1 MKAIEE
7 RSGSKRWTM
16 VAVILGSGIVFLD
29 STVVSVALPRIGQDL
44 PSSLFSPLEAQN
56 YVYNGYLLTLS
67 ALLILA
73 GALSDYYGRRR
84 MFAVGLAGFGITSLA
99 CGLAWNMESL
109 ILFRL
114 FQGAM
119 GALLVPG
126 SLSII
131 NTTFGGEERGRAFGV
146 WAGASAGTTI
156 LGPFIGGLLV
166 QGISW
171 RAAFLI
177 NIPLVVMALYATVI
191 GVRESRDEEMSPRFD
206 WLGAAAVA
214 LAVGGLA
221 FGTIRGQQR
230 EWHDATAFIALAVG
244 AVATLAIVPLMRLR
258 QHPLIPPSLF
268 RSRNFSVTNLS
279 TLVIYG
285 ALYVTFFN
293 LGLFVQG
300 TLGYNP
306 AAAGIMGI
314 PGTLLL
320 VLFSTR
326 FGTLAARYGPRL
338 FMTVGPALMGLG
350 VLWYMRVPATSHA
363 WVWGT
368 SGSAT
373 LLPPFDY
380 LRDFLPGLL
389 LFGAGLMIMVAPL
402 TTAVMTSVPEHNSGV
417 ASAINNAIS
426 RVGPQLAGALIFV
439 AIASSFYSG
448 LAARVPHL
456 PVSSEHVRS
465 EIAPLNRPDPSDR
478 FRLRGDGTL
487 TGRELIRP
495 AKEASTHSFHVAMLI
510 GAMLL
515 FAGACVNAVGIRN
528 PERVR
533 REEEQVPGE
542 AEEAPTVEPP
552 HEAIGVGVHPGDPLH
567 DELHES
573 GELHHHHVCT
583 SPPLAGTPVA
593 SGEDRARA
601 GPQE

>member
-1 MKAIEE
+1 MSATEA
-7 RSGSKRWTM
+7 RPVTKRWTM
-16 VAVILGSGIVFLD
+16 LAVILGSGIVFLD
-29 STVVSVALPRIGQDL
+29 STVVNVALPRIGKEL

-84 MFAVGLAGFGITSLA
+84 AFAIGLAGFGVTSLA

-109 ILFRL
+109 IVFRL
-114 FQGAM
+114 LQGAA

-131 NTTFGGEERGRAFGV
+131 NTTFQGEERGRAFGV

-166 QGISW
+166 QSISW

-177 NIPLVVMALYATVI
+177 NIPLVIVALYATLRHVA
-191 GVRESRDEEMSPRFD
+191 ESRDEEMSPRFD
-206 WLGAAAVA
+206 WLGAAVVA

-221 FGTIRGQQR
+221 YGTIRGQQSDWR
-230 EWHDATAFIALAVG
+230 DTTAFVALGIG
-244 AVATLAIVPLMRLR
+244 AVATLAIVPLMRTR
-258 QHPLIPPSLF
+258 AHPLIPPSLF
-268 RSRNFSVTNLS
+268 RSRNFTVTNIS

-300 TLGYNP
+300 TLGYDP

-320 VLFSTR
+320 ALFSTR
-326 FGTLAARYGPRL
+326 FGGLAARHGPRL
-338 FMTVGPALMGLG
+338 FMTVGPALMALG
-350 VLWYMRVPATSHA
+350 VLWYVRVPPTSHA

-380 LRDFLPGLL
+380 VIDFLPGLL

-426 RVGPQLAGALIFV
+426 RVGPQLAGAVIFV

-448 LAARVPHL
+448 LGARVPGL
-456 PVSSEHVRS
+456 PVRSEHVRAQ
-465 EIAPLNRPDPSDR
+465 IAPLNRPDPADR
-478 FRLRGDGTL
+478 FRIAGDGTV
-487 TGRELIRP
+487 TGRSLIRP

-510 GAMLL
+510 GAVLL
-515 FAGACVNAVGIRN
+515 FAGAAVNAVGIRN
-528 PERVR
+528 PDRARR
-533 REEEQVPGE
+533 REEEE
-542 AEEAPTVEPP
+542 AREIEEAPAVEPP
-552 HEAIGVGVHPGDPLH
+552 HEAVGVGVHPGNPLH
-567 DELHES
+567 DELHER

-593 SGEDRARA
+593 SSEDRTRA
-601 GPQE
+601 GPGA